1 MTLPQLSKA
10 LTSIYN
16 KLGNE
21 WIKENFESEPFD
33 FRVYVR
39 RGDDDDLQDIIA
51 EVYTDR
57 PFPES
62 LTYKQNVKKNF
73 RVDGVHNSVVI
84 NKFKELANY
93 IETFGALGRTFGVVL
108 MDLEMKKINKTPN

>member
-10 LTSIYN
+10 LTAIYN

-21 WIKENFESEPFD
+21 WITENFESEPFD

-39 RGDDDDLQDIIA
+39 RGDNDDLQDIIA

-57 PFPES
+57 PFPEL
-62 LTYKQNVKKNF
+62 LTYKENVKKNF
-73 RVDGVHNSVVI
+73 RADGVHNFVVRT
-84 NKFKELANY
+84 KFKELANY
-93 IETFGALGRTFGVVL
+93 IDTFGGMGRTLGVVL
-108 MDLEMKKINKTPN
+108 MDLETKKI